1 MKRLTKGN
9 PLSGIMK
16 AVIMLPALLMVS
28 TLNAEVTQQDADMEN
43 VRNGMNKVLK
53 SGEIT
58 SITPSAVDG
67 LYEVMVGPQLYYVTA
82 DGKHL
87 LNGKLF
93 NIEKREDLTTPKI
106 SKAKAVYIESIGED
120 NMVIFAPKEYKHTIT
135 VFTDI
140 DCGYC
145 RKLHEEMKDYNDL
158 GIRVRYMM
166 YPRAGIGSESFQKA
180 VSVLCADDRNEAMTL
195 SKAGEEI
202 PLKNCENPVRDHFQL
217 GQLLGVNGTPA
228 IFLQNGDMLPGYVPA
243 QKMSS
248 ILNQMDM
255 ELASRNGAKS
265 Q

>member
-1 MKRLTKGN
+1 M
-9 PLSGIMK
+9 
-16 AVIMLPALLMVS
+16 APALLLAT
-28 TLNAEVTQQDADMEN
+28 TLHAEVTKQDADLQN
-43 VRNGMNKVLK
+43 VRAGMGKILK
-53 SGEIT
+53 SGKIS
-58 SITPSAVDG
+58 SIQPSVIEG
-67 LYEVMVGPQLYYVTA
+67 LYEVMVGPQLYHVTG

-87 LNGKLF
+87 FSGKLF
-93 NIEKREDLTTPKI
+93 DIEKREDLTTPKI
-106 SKAKAVYIESIGED
+106 SKAKATYIESIGED
-120 NMVIFAPKEYKHTIT
+120 NMVIFAPDEYKHTVT

-166 YPRAGIGSESFQKA
+166 YPRAGIGSESYQKA

-202 PLKNCENPVRDHFQL
+202 PVKNCENPVNDHFEL

-228 IFLQNGDMLPGYVPA
+228 IFLENGDMLPGYIPA
-243 QKMSS
+243 KKMSS
-248 ILNQMDM
+248 ILNEMEM
-255 ELASRNGAKS
+255 ELASREKADN

>member
-1 MKRLTKGN
+1 MKLITKGN
-9 PLSGIMK
+9 SFPGFMK
-16 AVIMLPALLMVS
+16 AVIMVPALLMVS
-28 TLNAEVTQQDADMEN
+28 TLYAEVSKHDAEIEN
-43 VRNGMNKVLK
+43 VRSGMNKVLK
-53 SGEIT
+53 SGDIS

-67 LYEVMVGPQLYYVTA
+67 LYEVMVGPQLYYVTS
-82 DGKHL
+82 DGKYL

-120 NMVIFAPKEYKHTIT
+120 NMVIFAPEEYKHTIT

-166 YPRAGIGSESFQKA
+166 YPRAGVGSESFQKA

-202 PLKNCENPVRDHFQL
+202 PVKNCENPVRNHFQL
-217 GQLLGVNGTPA
+217 GQLLGVTGTPA
-228 IFLQNGDMLPGYVPA
+228 IFLQSGDMLPGYIPA
-243 QKMSS
+243 KKMSS
-248 ILNQMDM
+248 ILNELDM
-255 ELASRNGAKS
+255 ELASRNGAES

>member
-1 MKRLTKGN
+1 MKLITKGN
-9 PLSGIMK
+9 PFPGFVK
-16 AVIMLPALLMVS
+16 AVIMAPALLMAS
-28 TLNAEVTQQDADMEN
+28 SLYAEVSKQDAELQN
-43 VRNGMNKVLK
+43 VRAGMSSILK
-53 SGEIT
+53 NTEIS
-58 SITPSAVDG
+58 SIEPSDVDG
-67 LYEVMVGPQLYYVTA
+67 LYEVMVGPQLYYVTG

-87 LNGKLF
+87 FSGKLF
-93 NIEKREDLTTPKI
+93 DIEKREDLTTPKI

-120 NMVIFAPKEYKHTIT
+120 NMVIFAPEEYKHTIT

-166 YPRAGIGSESFQKA
+166 YPRAGVGSESFQKA

-202 PLKNCENPVRDHFQL
+202 PVKNCENPVRDHFEL

-228 IFLQNGDMLPGYVPA
+228 IFLQSGDMLPGYIPA
-243 QKMSS
+243 KKMSS
-248 ILNQMDM
+248 ILNKMDM
-255 ELASRNGAKS
+255 ELASRNDAKP